1 MTPMKR
7 PLIALTKDFVVGVI
21 ILSFCLFLS
30 QIIKNAGVQLI
41 AMSPVDP
48 GWFFTSWLK
57 AVMSLVLLLA
67 LVLFLGRGFQT
78 LFGRFFLTTPGFRRL
93 LRSGELVITE
103 LSPKESRAF
112 KVVLVKL
119 TPEANR
125 QVAILT
131 ATLED
136 SDTGQKLA
144 TVFVPGTP
152 NVRVG
157 ETRVL
162 PFDDLTLTNW
172 TVNEAMAF
180 LMSGGTV
187 SPSKVHFTTS
197 APE

>member
-21 ILSFCLFLS
+21 ILSFCMFVW

>member
-21 ILSFCLFLS
+21 ILSFCMFVW

-57 AVMSLVLLLA
+57 AVMSLVLLLV

>member
-1 MTPMKR
+1 MSKMRRT
-7 PLIALTKDFVVGVI
+7 LIALIKDFVVGVI
-21 ILSFCLFLS
+21 ILSFCILAWR
-30 QIIKNAGVQLI
+30 IVKGAGVQLI

-48 GWFFTSWLK
+48 AWFTTSWLK
-57 AVMSLVLLLA
+57 TMLSIVLLLA
-67 LVLFLGRGFQT
+67 LVLMLGRGFQRF
-78 LFGRFFLTTPGFRRL
+78 FGRFLVTTPGFRRL
-93 LRSGELVITE
+93 VRSGELVITE
-103 LSPKESRAF
+103 LSPKESQAF

-119 TPEANR
+119 TPGANR
-125 QVAILT
+125 QMAILT

-162 PFDDLTLTNW
+162 PFDDLTMTNW
-172 TVNEAMAF
+172 TVSEAMAF

-187 SPSKVHFTTS
+187 SPSKIHFTTS